1 MLDVILLVGGMATRL
16 REVTEDKIPKCL
28 VDINGKPFIDYQLSL
43 LDSQLE
49 INRVVLATGRLSHL
63 VEQHID
69 KIADQFPFEIVISEE
84 DEPLGTGGA
93 MKKSLDL
100 VTSDRVLIM
109 NGDVYNLINYREFID
124 TDASRNMALARMH
137 DVDRYGVVKVNQF
150 DAIVG
155 WEPKQHIDWGL
166 INRGVYLFQG
176 KHMKDTFEG
185 YPIKFSF
192 ENDWVP
198 EEIFREPIIG
208 KEMDGFFVD
217 IGVPEDYNA
226 FCQYLKQGASAI

>member
-43 LDSQLE
+43 LNSQLD

-63 VEQHID
+63 VEQHIN
-69 KIADQFPFEIVISEE
+69 KISDQYPFEIVISEE

-93 MKKSLDL
+93 MKKALDKVVL
-100 VTSDRVLIM
+100 GRVLIM
-109 NGDVYNLINYREFID
+109 NGDVYNLIDYRDFTD
-124 TDASRNMALARMH
+124 TTFHRNMALARMH
-137 DVDRYGVVKVNQF
+137 DVDRYGVVKVNKF

-176 KHMKDTFEG
+176 QLDMFDS
-185 YPIKFSF
+185 YPVKFSF

-198 EEIFREPIIG
+198 EEIYREPIVG
-208 KEMDGFFVD
+208 REMNGFFID

-226 FCQYLKQGASAI
+226 FCKYVKSGNLNV